1 MTDSTSGER
10 PDAAAQ
16 NPRPSTATA
25 VGVIGLGNLGLPYA
39 EMLLRAGYRVIGFDV
54 RAEALEALSAA
65 GGVPAAGAAEV
76 ARMSGLVILSLPTL
90 AAFVEVNDVLAEGVA
105 PGQVIVDTSTMRV
118 ADKLAARDVLARAG
132 ALLIDA
138 AVSTTPQ
145 ALREG
150 RLVLFASGDEE
161 AFIAARPALET
172 FSGTIHFVGEFGN
185 ASRIKLVC
193 NLLVAIHN
201 AATAEAMALVEASG
215 LDAELTHRVVSDGV
229 ASSRIWERRGAL
241 MLDGDYREGSFAYRI
256 ATHDAPLIDELSR
269 EVGAFTPMFR
279 LAEHLH
285 HAAIAMGLE
294 RYDTASML
302 ELYRACRTTRES

>member
-1 MTDSTSGER
+1 
-10 PDAAAQ
+10 
-16 NPRPSTATA
+16 
-25 VGVIGLGNLGLPYA
+25 
-39 EMLLRAGYRVIGFDV
+39 
-54 RAEALEALSAA
+54 
-65 GGVPAAGAAEV
+65 
-76 ARMSGLVILSLPTL
+76 
-90 AAFVEVNDVLAEGVA
+90 
-105 PGQVIVDTSTMRV
+105 VIVDTSTMRV
-118 ADKLAARDVLARAG
+118 ADKFAARDVLARAG
-132 ALLIDA
+132 AVLIDA
-138 AVSTTPQ
+138 SVSTTPQ

-150 RLVLFASGDEE
+150 RLVLFASGDEA
-161 AFIAARPALET
+161 AFIAARPALEA

-185 ASRIKLVC
+185 ASRIKLIC

-215 LDAELTHRVVSDGV
+215 LDAQLAHRVVSDGV
-229 ASSRIWERRGAL
+229 ASSKIWERRGAM
-241 MLDGDYREGSFAYRI
+241 MLDGDYGEGSFAYRI

-285 HAAIAMGLE
+285 RAAIEMGLE